1 MSALELKKSCDK
13 RFFAFKLGVSILSLI
28 AVARLFSIQILL
40 HSNYSAR
47 AYDQYSNYITINAKR
62 GEILAVDGYPLASNQ
77 VSYLLYVEP
86 KKIKEKQ
93 KLIESVVSIFPSEVA
108 QKELQRIKDL
118 LDLNLYWIAL
128 EHNLTPPQKEEI
140 EKMGLEG
147 VGFEEEPVRFYP
159 EGTMLAHVL
168 GYVAEQDDGKKGGY
182 YGIEAA
188 FNGDLEGRP
197 GKVTEERDAL
207 GLSTLTGGYS
217 KVKPLDGKSVE
228 LTIDRAV
235 QHIIEKKLKEGVE
248 KYDAADG
255 VIIVSNPVDG
265 SILGMAVFPTYD
277 PGNRNLINEVVSE
290 RSGRKLSEHVNLAI
304 SSLYE
309 PGSVMKPLT
318 LSAAIDLGKA
328 TPETIYFDNGPVN
341 YSGYI
346 IDNWDGK
353 HLGQMNLVLL
363 LQKSN
368 NIGAAWV
375 GHLVGVEALSSY
387 FRKFGIGGLSGV
399 SLEGEETGI
408 LRDPKEATDVDLAT
422 MSFGQGIL
430 ASPLQVLFAFNT
442 IANGGVLYKPQIA
455 SKIIDNHGKF
465 IKVEPKEVGRV
476 IKKETADTMV
486 DMLIK
491 AVDGGES
498 KYFNIKNYKVAG
510 KTGTAQ
516 IAVAGGYDPKKTNA
530 TFVGFL
536 PESKKF
542 SMIVKLREPQTSPYA
557 AETAVPLWME
567 TAGELAKYYSL
578 PPDK

>member
-1 MSALELKKSCDK
+1 MVLSFIAIVKL
-13 RFFAFKLGVSILSLI
+13 FA
-28 AVARLFSIQILL
+28 IQILA
-40 HSNYSAR
+40 HATYSAR
-47 AYDQYSNYITINAKR
+47 AYEQYSNYITINPRR
-62 GEILAVDGYPLASNQ
+62 GEILAADGYPLASNQ
-77 VSYLLYVEP
+77 VSYLLYAQP
-86 KKIKEKQ
+86 KKVPDKHALVTKI
-93 KLIESVVSIFPSEVA
+93 VSIFPPPLA
-108 QKELQRIKDL
+108 QTERARLTDL
-118 LDLNLYWIAL
+118 LELDLFWVAL
-128 EHNLTPPQKEEI
+128 EHNLTPAQKAQLDR
-140 EKMGLEG
+140 MQLSA

-159 EGTMLAHVL
+159 EGVMLAHVL
-168 GYVAEQDDGKKGGY
+168 GYVAEKDDGTKGGY

-197 GKVTEERDAL
+197 GKVAEERDAL
-207 GLSTLTGGYS
+207 GLSTLTGGYT
-217 KVKPLDGKSVE
+217 KVEPLDGKSVQ

-235 QHIIEKKLKEGVE
+235 QHILEKKLKEGVE

-255 VIIVSNPVDG
+255 VIIVANPADG
-265 SILGMAVFPTYD
+265 AILGMAVYPTYD
-277 PGNRNLINEVVSE
+277 PGNRNIKNQVVSAK
-290 RSGRKLSEHVNLAI
+290 SGRKLTEQVNLAI

-309 PGSVMKPLT
+309 PGSVIKPLT
-318 LSAAIDLGKA
+318 VSAAIDLGKA
-328 TPETIYFDNGPVN
+328 TPETGYFDSGPVN
-341 YSGYI
+341 YSGYT

-353 HLGQMNLVLL
+353 HLGQMNLVTL

-375 GHLVGVEALSSY
+375 GHLVGAEALSGY
-387 FRKFGIGGLSGV
+387 FRKYGIGGLSGV
-399 SLEGEETGI
+399 DLEGEETGT
-408 LRDPKEATDVDLAT
+408 LRDSGEATAIDLAT

-430 ASPLQVLFAFNT
+430 VSPLQMLFAFNA

-455 SKIIDNHGKF
+455 AKIVSSDGSF

-486 DMLIK
+486 AMLIA

-516 IAVAGGYDPKKTNA
+516 IAVAGGYDPTKTNA

-536 PESKKF
+536 SESKKF
-542 SMIVKLREPQTSPYA
+542 SMLVKLREPQTSPYA

>member
-1 MSALELKKSCDK
+1 MCAQ
-13 RFFAFKLGVSILSLI
+13 RFLIFRVGIVLLSLV
-28 AVARLFSIQILL
+28 AVAKLFSIQILG
-40 HSNYSAR
+40 HANYSAR
-47 AYDQYSNYITINAKR
+47 AYDQYTNYITINAKR
-62 GEILAVDGYPLASNQ
+62 GEILASDGYPLASDQ
-77 VSYLLYVEP
+77 VSYLLYAEP
-86 KKIKEKQ
+86 KNVSDKQ
-93 KLIESVVSIFPSEVA
+93 KLIASVLSLFPPEVV
-108 QKELQRIKDL
+108 QKEQGRLKEL
-118 LDLNLYWIAL
+118 LDFNLQWVAL
-128 EHNLTPPQKEEI
+128 EHNLTSVQKVQL
-140 EKMGLEG
+140 EKMQLTG
-147 VGFEEEPVRFYP
+147 VGFVEEPVRFYP

-168 GYVAEQDDGKKGGY
+168 GYVAEQPNGKKGGY

-207 GLSTLTGGYS
+207 GFSTLTGGYN
-217 KVKPLDGKSVE
+217 KVKPVDGKSVE

-255 VIIVSNPVDG
+255 VIIVSNPLDG
-265 SILGMAVFPTYD
+265 SILGMAVYPLYD
-277 PGNRNLINEVVSE
+277 PGNRNVKDEVVSE
-290 RSGRKLSEHVNLAI
+290 KSGRKLTGEVNLAI

-309 PGSVMKPLT
+309 PGSVIKPLT

-328 TPETIYFDNGPVN
+328 TPETSYFDAGPVN
-341 YSGYI
+341 YSGYTI
-346 IDNWDGK
+346 NNWDGK
-353 HLGQMNLVLL
+353 HLGAMNLITL

-375 GHLVGVEALSSY
+375 GHLVGVTPLSSY
-387 FRKFGIGGLSGV
+387 FRKYGIGGLSGV
-399 SLEGEETGI
+399 DLEGEETGT
-408 LRDPKEATDVDLAT
+408 LRDPNEATDIDLAT

-442 IANGGVLYKPQIA
+442 IANGGMLYKPQIVTKLI
-455 SKIIDNHGKF
+455 SSDGTVT
-465 IKVEPKEVGRV
+465 KVESKEVGRV
-476 IKKETADTMV
+476 IKKETAETMIK
-486 DMLIK
+486 MLIQ

-498 KYFNIKNYKVAG
+498 RYFNIKNYKVAG

-516 IAVAGGYDPKKTNA
+516 IAVAGGYDPTKTNA

-536 PESKKF
+536 PTSNKF
-542 SMIVKLREPQTSPYA
+542 SMIIKLREPQTSPYA